1 MVLAGFYLLNIF
13 TLYKAITMKRFVC
26 GLLSIGFFISATAQ
40 RDPEFPKGWVLYLQA
55 HDGMVTNFTT
65 APDLF
70 VAGLSLSPQLTV
82 VPGLLRLGGTAGA
95 IFNNKKIAGVFG
107 PNLVIKLASLQAN
120 SLGSILNL
128 QLQLEHLWGT
138 SQQKLLGG
146 LLQSEIGQFFRLGFS
161 IHRDYGLN
169 TWWFQGGLG
178 YNLLRKKKKGI
189 EDPMK

>member
-1 MVLAGFYLLNIF
+1 
-13 TLYKAITMKRFVC
+13 MKRFIS
-26 GLLSIGFFISATAQ
+26 GLFIFGIFLSAQ
-40 RDPEFPKGWVLYLQA
+40 AQSDPEFPKGCVLYLQA

-70 VAGLSLSPQLTV
+70 IAGLSLSPQVTI
-82 VPGLLRLGGTAGA
+82 VPGLLRIGGTAGA
-95 IFNNKKIAGVFG
+95 IFNNKKTAGIFG
-107 PNLVIKLASLQAN
+107 PNLVLKLASVQAN

-161 IHRDYGLN
+161 IHRDYGQN
-169 TWWFQGGLG
+169 SWWFQGGLG